1 MDDDLPGQGG
11 QDLFDNYKQA
21 DMYGLNNKP
30 APKQPTAKPVLKT
43 EVKTFVP
50 SFDPSEPELPA
61 AKKEEV
67 KQPAPVDDGFQVEQT
82 RA

>member
-1 MDDDLPGQGG
+1 
-11 QDLFDNYKQA
+11 
-21 DMYGLNNKP
+21 MYGLNNKP